1 MFILSLCHRRHLR
14 TFVLLF
20 RKQVGVLLD
29 GGITIK
35 WEKVEIASG
44 KKSKKLSKRLR
55 KRLRKTWIPCV
66 TNWML

>member
-29 GGITIK
+29 GGVTIK
-35 WEKVEIASG
+35 WEKVEIAFG
-44 KKSKKLSKRLR
+44 KKIEEAKQEVKEEIVQ
-55 KRLRKTWIPCV
+55 TWIPCV